1 MAQLQKIFV
10 YGLGQI
16 PSVFQELLHS
26 QDFYSHHRLTLNF
39 EPVTFSRGRSHH
51 TQHIWRGQARTLQ
64 TNTWQG
70 PSQVSSLW
78 MQPTADYEP
87 YHQHMSI
94 NNI

>member
-51 TQHIWRGQARTLQ
+51 SSAYLERSSPHL
-64 TNTWQG
+64 TN
-70 PSQVSSLW
+70 
-78 MQPTADYEP
+78 
-87 YHQHMSI
+87 QHMAGA
-94 NNI
+94 